1 MGFLLFL
8 GLVVLFIV
16 SWVFWVI
23 AAVLFFA
30 AAAIVP
36 WGIWELFMYLTFN
49 NIINAAAKLPGCL
62 GSLLGFVLTLPFSAV
77 ALAISLW
84 TFVQTFLM
92 ALLTFLGGPLGV
104 GSSGRFITD
113 YVSAFESEGCH
124 HMIIVRFYHD
134 HCQWL
139 WGGAGFMHSYYPW
152 QNGCGK
158 GWVDGSDFWWPVG
171 EIPVPMMI
179 VKLFLLAL
187 PYMLLFVAPLFP
199 VLWSRVRPFL
209 DASARLAAVES
220 EQYSRLAEELSNVR

>member
-8 GLVVLFIV
+8 GLVVLFIF

-62 GSLLGFVLTLPFSAV
+62 GSLVGFVLTLPFAAV

-84 TFVQTFLM
+84 TYVQTFLM
-92 ALLTFLGGPLGV
+92 ALLTFLGGPLEG
-104 GSSGRFITD
+104 GSSGRFISD
-113 YVSAFESEGCH
+113 YVSAFESEECH
-124 HMIIVRFYHD
+124 HMIIVRFYYE

-158 GWVDGSDFWWPVG
+158 GWVEGSDFWWPVG
-171 EIPVPMMI
+171 EIPIPVVI
-179 VKLFLLAL
+179 IKLLFLAL
-187 PYMLLFVAPLFP
+187 PYMILFVAPLFP
-199 VLWSRVRPFL
+199 IIWSLTRPFL
-209 DASARLAAVES
+209 GATAHLPAV
-220 EQYSRLAEELSNVR
+220 SNNGDGRD

>member
-77 ALAISLW
+77 ALGIALW
-84 TFVQTFLM
+84 TYVQTFLM
-92 ALLTFLGGPLGV
+92 ALLTFIGGPMEG
-104 GSSGRFITD
+104 GSSASFITD

-124 HMIIVRFYHD
+124 HMILVRFYHD

-158 GWVDGSDFWWPVG
+158 GWVEGSDFWWPVG
-171 EIPVPMMI
+171 EIPIPVVI
-179 VKLFLLAL
+179 IKLFFLAL
-187 PYMLLFVAPLFP
+187 PYMFLFVAPLFP
-199 VLWSRVRPFL
+199 VIWSLTRPFL
-209 DASARLAAVES
+209 GATAHLPAVS
-220 EQYSRLAEELSNVR
+220 DNGDGRD